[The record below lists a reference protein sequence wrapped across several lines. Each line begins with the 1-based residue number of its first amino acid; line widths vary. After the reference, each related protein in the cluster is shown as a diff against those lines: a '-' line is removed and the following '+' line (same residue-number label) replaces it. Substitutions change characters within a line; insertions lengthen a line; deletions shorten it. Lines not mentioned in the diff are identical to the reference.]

1 MTSAVLQF
9 VLSAAVIVF
18 AGTFLTRAAD
28 RIAEQTG
35 WGRLLV
41 GGLFLAGATS
51 LPELTVGISAI
62 RQGMPNLAVGDLIG
76 SSLFNLLILAV
87 LDLSHHSKR
96 RMFSH
101 AAANH
106 AISATMSSTLYL
118 LAAMD
123 ILFGARFGS
132 VTFGGLGVGSAG
144 ILVAYLLGIRL
155 IFHDQSAA
163 LAAAAQKKREAR
175 RERRKLVRPL
185 VIYCISALAVMIA
198 APFLSAAAGHIA
210 NISGLG
216 KTFLGTTAVALCT
229 SLPEMVTSYAAVRI
243 GAFDL
248 ALGNIFGSNSFNLLL
263 LVPLDWAQPGSLL
276 SMVSTAHAFTCL
288 ATVLITA
295 IVVMGQ
301 LYQAERRI
309 FFVEPDA
316 MLVIVLVV
324 AALAVI
330 YWLR

>member
-1 MTSAVLQF
+1 MTSAIIQF
-9 VLSAAVIVF
+9 ILSAAVIVF

-28 RIAEQTG
+28 AIAEWTG

-87 LDLSHHSKR
+87 LDFSHHSKR

-123 ILFGARFGS
+123 ILFGATFGS
-132 VTFGGLGVGSAG
+132 VTFGGLGVGTIG
-144 ILVAYLLGIRL
+144 ILVAYFLGIRL
-155 IFHDQSAA
+155 IFYDQHAA
-163 LAAAAQKKREAR
+163 FAATRTKQ
-175 RERRKLVRPL
+175 VRPHDGKGL
-185 VIYCISALAVMIA
+185 KRALIVYCISAVAVIVA
-198 APFLSAAAGHIA
+198 APFLSAATGEIA
-210 NISGLG
+210 NITGLG

-229 SLPEMVTSYAAVRI
+229 SLPEMVTSYAALRI

-248 ALGNIFGSNSFNLLL
+248 ALGNIFGSNAFNLLL
-263 LVPLDWAQPGSLL
+263 LVPLDFVQPGSLL
-276 SMVSTAHAFTCL
+276 NVVSTAHAFTCL

-295 IVVMGQ
+295 IAVMGQ
-301 LYQAERRI
+301 LYHMERRR
-309 FFVEPDA
+309 FFIEPDA
-316 MLVIVLVV
+316 ALIILLVIG
-324 AALAVI
+324 ALTIV